1 MIYSRMLYV
10 YAMDPP
16 QLYTDSGGLFAITIY
31 VARNR
36 RPVCM
41 ISTAIITTVLRIKD
55 RFIVIPNSGQGQEV

>member
-1 MIYSRMLYV
+1 MIFSDVCLC
-10 YAMDPP
+10 DGPTI
-16 QLYTDSGGLFAITIY
+16 QLYADSGGLFAITIY

-55 RFIVIPNSGQGQEV
+55 RFIVIPNSGQGQEEV